1 MAAPLYN
8 EIIEYEDGTPAT
20 QVLHR
25 APFLNRAAHK
35 TVDNSVICN
44 LPPPEPADQGRLHLP
59 GVGGQPGVRHEEED
73 GHQGQTDGCS
83 TVLLTLHPPFPGV
96 HRPRQ
101 HAHLHL
107 LHEAPQVVD
116 DQDQEA
122 HLHPQAHVKE

>member
-1 MAAPLYN
+1 MILVPYFYSYF
-8 EIIEYEDGTPAT
+8 IIKNLLFD
-20 QVLHR
+20 
-25 APFLNRAAHK
+25 
-35 TVDNSVICN
+35 VDLLPWTFDMESPNSVVCN